1 MSKYSTEQKFM
12 VIIVTVGNLGEL
24 HIIIREKVLTD
35 ARMLFYE
42 PLITFLLI
50 ICGSKQL
57 FLRFC

>member
-35 ARMLFYE
+35 AGMLFYE
-42 PLITFLLI
+42 PLLNF
-50 ICGSKQL
+50 
-57 FLRFC
+57 F